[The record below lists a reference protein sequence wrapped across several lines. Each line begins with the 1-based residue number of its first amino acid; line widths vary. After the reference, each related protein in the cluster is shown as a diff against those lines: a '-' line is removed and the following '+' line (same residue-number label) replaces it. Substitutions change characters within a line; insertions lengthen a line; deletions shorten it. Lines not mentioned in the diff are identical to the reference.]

1 MKKYIIME
9 VISQIIGLIAYSIFI
24 GVNQN
29 RDNLVYFNYI
39 TSLIYFGYIIPSIH
53 IIWILIKQIRLKE
66 YLGSKYDS
74 MFSFYA
80 VIAFA
85 FTHILLIYYINEEI
99 LNKYIVVFVL
109 LIPFIYSLF
118 ISLMIIF
125 EKRDQKRLNNIK
137 KG

>member
-1 MKKYIIME
+1 MKKYIIFE
-9 VISQIIGLIAYSIFI
+9 VLTQIIALVGCIIFI
-24 GVNQN
+24 CVNQN
-29 RDNLVYFNYI
+29 RDNLIYFNYI
-39 TSLIYFGYIIPSIH
+39 SSLVYFGYIIPSIH

-85 FTHILLIYYINEEI
+85 FIHMLLIYYISEEV
-99 LNKYIVVFVL
+99 LVKYIVVFVL

-125 EKRDQKRLNNIK
+125 EKRDNKRLK
-137 KG
+137 KIH

>member
-1 MKKYIIME
+1 MKKYIIFE
-9 VISQIIGLIAYSIFI
+9 VLTQIIALVGYIIFI
-24 GVNQN
+24 CVNQN
-29 RDNLVYFNYI
+29 RDNLIYFNYI
-39 TSLIYFGYIIPSIH
+39 SCLVYFGYIIPSIH

-85 FTHILLIYYINEEI
+85 FIHMLLIYYISEEV
-99 LNKYIVVFVL
+99 LVKYIVVFVL

-125 EKRDQKRLNNIK
+125 EKRDNKRLK
-137 KG
+137 KIH